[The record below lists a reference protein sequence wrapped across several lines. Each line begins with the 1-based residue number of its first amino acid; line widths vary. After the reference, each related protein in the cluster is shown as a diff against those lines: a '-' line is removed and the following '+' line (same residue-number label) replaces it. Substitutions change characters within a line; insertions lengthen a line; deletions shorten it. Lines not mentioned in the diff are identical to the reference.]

1 MSNILSKLKNLPADL
16 KKLNNN
22 ERAELA
28 VEIRTE
34 LIDILARAGGHV
46 GPNLGV
52 IELAIALHT
61 IFDSPI
67 DKIIWDISHQSLP
80 HKILT
85 GRNDLVRLFHQNGGA
100 SPFTNS
106 NESDHDLFNIGHTS
120 TSVSLACGLA
130 KARDIL
136 DGKENVVAIL
146 GDGALSGGEAW
157 EGLNVG
163 GALKTNFIVIL
174 NDNEMSMDENVGGIY
189 SGLAKLR
196 ASQGKDENNIFRALG
211 YDYIYVEEGNDVNEL
226 TKILSEVK
234 DIDHPIVVHVHTEKA
249 HGLDY
254 AAKNISNWHWHGPF
268 DMDTGKP
275 TESTKSDQISGQEAL
290 VNYLIK
296 NENTEA
302 IVAGTPTLG
311 SRLPAEIPDR
321 FHDVAIAEQTAIA
334 FGSGMAKRFVLNKSG
349 GGNMRRPYVV
359 LWSSFAQRAYD
370 QILQDWTLNDTPMT
384 LVIVRA
390 GISESDFTHHG
401 DRDIPMLNSVANLV
415 YLAPTSVKEFEQMLK
430 WSHKQPFPVAIRA
443 IESISKELNRK
454 TPEIIGSYVDTDE
467 NIKVTTASGG
477 IIPKDKFVAQSE
489 VYRSGS
495 KVAIFGLGTFFWRG
509 VELADTLKIEKNINA
524 TVINPR
530 FISHLDTKVID
541 DLVRNH
547 NCIVTLEDGQIE
559 GGFGEKLATYIA
571 ENHPTVRVLVRG
583 SRSEYPDYV
592 SYDALMVR
600 YRLTQKQLVEDIS
613 TGLQA

>member
-1 MSNILSKLKNLPADL
+1 MNKILSGLENLPVDL
-16 KKLNNN
+16 KKLNDK
-22 ERAELA
+22 ERVELA
-28 VEIRTE
+28 TEIRSE
-34 LIDILARAGGHV
+34 LIEIMAGVGGHV

-61 IFDSPI
+61 VFDSPI
-67 DKIIWDISHQSLP
+67 DKIVWDISHQSLP

-85 GRNDLVRLFHQNGGA
+85 GRNNLVKLFHQKGGA

-106 NESDHDLFNIGHTS
+106 NESEHDLFNIGHTS

-130 KARDIL
+130 RARDIL
-136 DGKENVVAIL
+136 GGKENAVAIL

-163 GALKTNFIVIL
+163 GGLETNFIVIL
-174 NDNEMSMDENVGGIY
+174 NDNEMSMDENVGGVY
-189 SGLAKLR
+189 NGLAKLR
-196 ASQGKDENNIFRALG
+196 ASQGKDKNNIFRALG

-226 TKILSEVK
+226 TKVLSEVK
-234 DIDHPIVVHVHTEKA
+234 DINHPIVVHIHTEKA

-254 AAKNISNWHWHGPF
+254 ATKNISNWHWHGPF
-268 DMDTGKP
+268 DAGTGKP
-275 TESTKSDQISGQEAL
+275 VNSTKSNQISGQEAL
-290 VNYLIK
+290 VNYLVK

-311 SRLPAEIPDR
+311 NRLPVEIPDR

-334 FGSGMAKRFVLNKSG
+334 FGSGMAKRFDLDKPDKES
-349 GGNMRRPYVV
+349 MRRPYVV

-370 QILQDWTLNDTPMT
+370 QILQDWTLNNTPMT

-390 GISESDFTHHG
+390 GLSESDFTHHG
-401 DRDIPMLNSVANLV
+401 DRDIPMLNSVANLI

-443 IESISKELNRK
+443 VESISKELNRK
-454 TPEIIGSYVDTDE
+454 TPEVIGSYVDIDGE
-467 NIKVTTASGG
+467 VEVTTASGG
-477 IIPKDKFVAQSE
+477 IIPTGKFMAQSE

-509 VELADTLKIEKNINA
+509 VELADALKTEKNIDA

-530 FISHLDTKVID
+530 FVSHLDTKLID

-547 NCIVTLEDGQIE
+547 DCFVVLEDGQIE

-571 ENHPTVRVLVRG
+571 ENYPRVRVLVRG
-583 SRSEYPDYV
+583 ARSEYPDYV

-600 YRLTQKQLVEDIS
+600 HRLTQEQLIEDIS
-613 TGLQA
+613 TGL